1 MKALTLYHNT
11 KCISNKKIIF
21 SLKFLCF
28 IALSAFSIHE
38 KILQVYSNTSQNLA
52 NFELIRYTVTKK
64 ERTAVRT
71 YQKSLQNH
79 AKQKTKTERKGRNPM
94 EELTSCKTAIEN
106 CQRTKT
112 FSIAH
117 LYKEEK
123 AMDMHIHDCYEL
135 YYSISGGKQFL
146 IDNRFYSIAPGDLFI
161 INQYESHKLTQID
174 SCVHERIV
182 LSVHPDFMKQISTE
196 ETDLDYCFKNRGDSF
211 QHKISLNKEQ
221 QKRFLYYIN
230 KITSAEG
237 FAHDIIERT
246 AFMELM
252 VLINSLSSANAVEAA
267 ATSYKYNHQVDDI
280 LAYIN
285 QNIAQPITVE
295 QLAGQFFL
303 SESYICRIFKS
314 ATGTTINKY
323 ITARRISIAKAQ
335 LNEGSSVAEAFER
348 SGFSDY
354 SNFFKAFTKAVGV
367 SPKKYAN
374 LSVS

>member
-1 MKALTLYHNT
+1 
-11 KCISNKKIIF
+11 
-21 SLKFLCF
+21 
-28 IALSAFSIHE
+28 
-38 KILQVYSNTSQNLA
+38 
-52 NFELIRYTVTKK
+52 
-64 ERTAVRT
+64 
-71 YQKSLQNH
+71 
-79 AKQKTKTERKGRNPM
+79 M

-252 VLINSLSSANAVEAA
+252 VLYAVSFALCTTNLNLAVSFGCRRRDFFWGCQGMLAVYTGISWLLKEGMYRLPTALGWSQGSRLGEMAQMMNLRGLLFPALALCLLALGAVSGLIFARSKVWGAVVIVAAVVLCMGAFILFVILNLTENRALLGRPATVTLAVMAA
-267 ATSYKYNHQVDDI
+267 AFTAAAV
-280 LAYIN
+280 
-285 QNIAQPITVE
+285 
-295 QLAGQFFL
+295 FL
-303 SESYICRIFKS
+303 WRF
-314 ATGTTINKY
+314 TGRY
-323 ITARRISIAKAQ
+323 CVR
-335 LNEGSSVAEAFER
+335 
-348 SGFSDY
+348 
-354 SNFFKAFTKAVGV
+354 
-367 SPKKYAN
+367 
-374 LSVS
+374 

>member
-1 MKALTLYHNT
+1 
-11 KCISNKKIIF
+11 
-21 SLKFLCF
+21 
-28 IALSAFSIHE
+28 
-38 KILQVYSNTSQNLA
+38 
-52 NFELIRYTVTKK
+52 
-64 ERTAVRT
+64 
-71 YQKSLQNH
+71 
-79 AKQKTKTERKGRNPM
+79 M

-106 CQRTKT
+106 CQKTRT

-123 AMDMHIHDCYEL
+123 AMEMHIHDCYEL

-182 LSVHPDFMKQISTE
+182 LSIHPDFVKRLSTE
-196 ETDLDYCFKNRGDSF
+196 QTNLNYCFANRSELF
-211 QHKISLNKEQ
+211 QHKVSLNKEQ

-230 KITSAEG
+230 KITSAKS
-237 FAHDIIERT
+237 FAHDIIECA
-246 AFMELM
+246 AFMELLVM
-252 VLINSLSSANAVEAA
+252 INTLSTANDTQTAR
-267 ATSYKYNHQVDDI
+267 SGYKYNHQVDDI

-285 QNIAQPITVE
+285 QNISQPITTE
-295 QLAGQFFL
+295 QISQQFYL
-303 SESYICRIFKS
+303 SSSYICRIFKA

-323 ITARRISIAKAQ
+323 ITARRISIAKSL
-335 LNEGSSVAEAFER
+335 LNEGVSVAEAFER